1 MSKNEQD
8 DQRLVWI
15 DLEMTGLN
23 PNTHVIIE
31 IATVVTD
38 EDLTILAE
46 GPSLAINRTE
56 EELGEMNKW
65 NVTTHTNSGLL
76 ERVRKSDVTIE
87 LAEELT
93 LKFISSWINK
103 GVSPLAGN
111 SIGQDRRFLRKEMPT
126 IDEYLHYR
134 TIDVSTLKE
143 LAARWRPELKP
154 YKKKG
159 SHRALDDI
167 KESIEELNYYRKH
180 FIR

>member
-103 GVSPLAGN
+103 G
-111 SIGQDRRFLRKEMPT
+111 
-126 IDEYLHYR
+126 
-134 TIDVSTLKE
+134 
-143 LAARWRPELKP
+143 
-154 YKKKG
+154 
-159 SHRALDDI
+159 
-167 KESIEELNYYRKH
+167 
-180 FIR
+180 